1 MNVFTTFKTAM
12 RALLRNKLRSL
23 LTVLGIV
30 IGIGAVIAMVAVGQ
44 GAREQIRSQ
53 FQAMGTNL
61 LIVTSGSQQT
71 SGAKTGAGQA
81 MSLTWDDVDQIGKL
95 PAVQW
100 AAISMSAKVQLAAED
115 ENWNTSVT
123 GTTPDY
129 FQIRNWPVDSGA
141 IFDEESANSGAP
153 VVILG
158 RTVVTNLFG
167 ASDPVGQTVRLNG
180 KPFTVIGVLASK
192 GQSPQGQDYD
202 DVAFVPAVT
211 FQRKIQ
217 GGLGGRF
224 RGQVYVSA
232 TTEDDTS
239 TAADQIAGLL
249 RQQHNIDSAADDDFQ
264 IRNLADLAAQK
275 QQSTDT
281 ITALLAAVAAVSLV
295 VGGIGIM
302 NIMLVSVTE
311 RTREIGVRMALGAR
325 PIDVMLQFLVESL
338 VLAAIGGALGL
349 AGGYGG
355 ARYLSSKLG
364 WPLLFP
370 SSTAIVAVAVSAGVG
385 VVFGLYPAIK
395 ASQLDPITALRY
407 EA

>member
-1 MNVFTTFKTAM
+1 MNILTTFRTAV
-12 RALLRNKLRSL
+12 RALLRNKMRSL

-44 GAREQIRSQ
+44 GAREQIRAQ

-61 LIVTSGSQQT
+61 LIVTPGSQQT
-71 SGAKTGAGQA
+71 SGARTAAGQA

-115 ENWNTSVT
+115 QNWNTSVT

-129 FQIRNWPVDSGA
+129 FQIRNWPVVTGA
-141 IFDEESANSGAP
+141 VFDEESASSGAP
-153 VVILG
+153 EVILG

-167 ASDPVGQTVRLNG
+167 AGDPVGQTLRLNG
-180 KPFTVIGVLASK
+180 KPFTVVGVLASK

-202 DVAFVPAVT
+202 DVAFIPAVT

-232 TTEDDTS
+232 VSEDATTQAS
-239 TAADQIAGLL
+239 DQIAGLL
-249 RQQHNIDSAADDDFQ
+249 RQQHHIDTGEDDDFQ
-264 IRNLADLAAQK
+264 IRNLSDLAAQR
-275 QQSTDT
+275 QESTDT
-281 ITALLAAVAAVSLV
+281 ITSLLAAVAAVSLV

-302 NIMLVSVTE
+302 NIMLVSVVE
-311 RTREIGVRMALGAR
+311 RTREIGVRMAVGAR
-325 PIDVMLQFLVESL
+325 PTDVMLQFLVESL
-338 VLAAIGGALGL
+338 VLSAIGGGLGL
-349 AGGYGG
+349 LGGWIG
-355 ARYLSSKLG
+355 AHYMSTRLG

-370 SSTAIVAVAVSAGVG
+370 ESTAVIAVAVSAGVG